1 MYSLEGE
8 KINFVKKI
16 DPRDRNV
23 EFWMG
28 DVERMM
34 QLSVKSA
41 LYKSVEDY
49 KLRPRNEWIV
59 NHAGQ
64 CVLNGS

>member
-1 MYSLEGE
+1 MFSGEGE
-8 KINFVKKI
+8 KVDFVKKI

-28 DVERMM
+28 DVEKMM
-34 QLSVKSA
+34 VASVRNV
-41 LYKSVEDY
+41 LEFSVIDY
-49 KLRPRNEWIV
+49 KQKTRNDWILC
-59 NHAGQ
+59 HPGQ